1 MEMIMEKTIE
11 YGIDETID
19 LGSVSEETR
28 GIVGL
33 LEDQQG
39 GQRAQVGLSDD

>member
-1 MEMIMEKTIE
+1 MEKTIE
-11 YGIDETID
+11 HVLDETID

-39 GQRAQVGLSDD
+39 GQRAPFGLTDD